1 MKKLIV
7 LLVLVMLGALTAL
20 TIVAQDASPTDNDP
34 TINDDANAC
43 FAGGVLEGRCNDDL
57 DGDGVITDVETNW
70 AWNCGWYLIR
80 YNDGMYNRD
89 DVPITC
95 QIMLPPEIE
104 SEIVVVD
111 TSPRFA
117 FRSLCGEF
125 GISEG
130 VVTGADPVDTDAD
143 RLSDKTEIDCYETDP
158 NNPDTDAD
166 GLTDGEEV
174 LDFGTD
180 PLDRDSDGDGTIDG
194 RDAHPLDPT
203 RS

>member
-1 MKKLIV
+1 MRKFI
-7 LLVLVMLGALTAL
+7 LVVVMLCMTAL
-20 TIVAQDASPTDNDP
+20 AVVTSLAQDASPTDNDP

-80 YNDGMYNRD
+80 YNNGMYNRD

-104 SEIVVVD
+104 SEIVVVE
-111 TSPRFA
+111 PVEFA
-117 FRSLCGEF
+117 FRSLCGSF
-125 GISEG
+125 GIIDS
-130 VVTGADPVDTDAD
+130 VVTDADPVDTDAD
-143 RLSDKTEIDCYETDP
+143 RLSDKTEIDCYRTDP